1 MRALI
6 LFLLLVA
13 CGRSLT
19 APEVSF
25 IQTLQGPGFD
35 PGTVRLYDDLALA
48 APRTIT
54 VRPRLTCQERIYPP
68 PEGDTI
74 RVQTQAMTF
83 FRSVHFSTG
92 VYAPDFVTGWPD
104 RLSLPSAMLFAHEMV
119 HVWQWQN
126 RALTGYHPLK
136 AAFEHVW
143 TADPYLF
150 DTDTETRFLEFGYEQ
165 QGSIME
171 EYVCCRALAPD
182 APRTQRL
189 HELLSQV
196 FEPRALE
203 TPLAREILLPWRD
216 VQIDGICD

>member
-1 MRALI
+1 MI
-6 LFLLLVA
+6 FLLGS
-13 CGRSLT
+13 CGRPLT
-19 APEVSF
+19 PAEISF
-25 IQTLQGPGFD
+25 ATALQGPGFD
-35 PGTVRLYDDLALA
+35 PAPVRLYDDLALA
-48 APRTIT
+48 APRTIPA
-54 VRPRLTCQERIYPP
+54 RPRLTCQERLYPP
-68 PEGDTI
+68 PSGPTI
-74 RVQTQAMTF
+74 RVQTQAMTI
-83 FRSVHFSTG
+83 FRSVHFSAG
-92 VYAPDFVTGWPD
+92 VYADDFVAGWPD
-104 RLSLPSAMLFAHEMV
+104 RLPLPYAMLFAHEMV

-143 TADPYLF
+143 IADPYLF